1 MRINLL
7 PREERPLKQTEV
19 RWEFIAG
26 LIATLLFLSVIG
38 VTIGATVYGNRLE
51 AITVEAQA
59 RQAILRRQVQDV
71 NAIQARIS
79 SYEQQESVYKELL
92 AEEGTSFKDFPRIT
106 AHGYSQLWIE
116 SILWEPHKAKIFGYT
131 TQKTNLSQYLNQIY
145 EYSDEVELLNVS
157 EESGTDFH
165 LFEIEVKGV
174 GNCGSTTDN

>member
-79 SYEQQESVYKELL
+79 SHEQQESVYKELL
-92 AEEGTSFKDFPRIT
+92 AEEGTSFKDFARIT
-106 AHGYSQLWIE
+106 AHGYSQL
-116 SILWEPHKAKIFGYT
+116 
-131 TQKTNLSQYLNQIY
+131 
-145 EYSDEVELLNVS
+145 
-157 EESGTDFH
+157 
-165 LFEIEVKGV
+165 
-174 GNCGSTTDN
+174 

>member
-1 MRINLL
+1 
-7 PREERPLKQTEV
+7 
-19 RWEFIAG
+19 
-26 LIATLLFLSVIG
+26 
-38 VTIGATVYGNRLE
+38 
-51 AITVEAQA
+51 
-59 RQAILRRQVQDV
+59 V

-79 SYEQQESVYKELL
+79 SHEQQESVYKELL

-106 AHGYSQLWIE
+106 AHGYSQLWLE

-165 LFEIEVKGV
+165 LFEIEVRG
-174 GNCGSTTDN
+174 GGQPWFNYR